1 MAQQSKET
9 HYLFRWDKLGDIAV
23 GRQNLGQ
30 LVPVQIYRMLEYSLN
45 HVLFE
50 EFGPEKC
57 DEIFRKAG
65 HLAGMEYARNV
76 LPLDASPSRFFSV
89 LQNSLADLMVG
100 ILRVEKAD
108 FDEGEFI
115 LTVHEDLDCS
125 GLQPTNELVCHY
137 DEGFISGIIEVY
149 TGRTCTV
156 REIDCWASGERVCR
170 FRGNFDND

>member
-1 MAQQSKET
+1 MPQQSKET

-65 HLAGMEYARNV
+65 HLAGMEYDRNV
-76 LPLDASPSRFFSV
+76 L
-89 LQNSLADLMVG
+89 
-100 ILRVEKAD
+100 
-108 FDEGEFI
+108 
-115 LTVHEDLDCS
+115 
-125 GLQPTNELVCHY
+125 
-137 DEGFISGIIEVY
+137 
-149 TGRTCTV
+149 
-156 REIDCWASGERVCR
+156 
-170 FRGNFDND
+170 